1 MKKLYIA
8 VLFVMVLS
16 LFPTSAFGQVQV
28 SGRGWVTVRDQE
40 GPEFERLRQRG
51 AGFVPEVHWFISEQ
65 DGGYIGGGSNGEVT
79 MFVVRRPGGFKSS
92 KAWAYVDTDND
103 NDTGRKYSRLISRP
117 LDLYE
122 PNMGVDHMVDLTDVS
137 SGRAKLFDAFG
148 DFLGFVPASTDGVS
162 ITFQI
167 PVILV
172 GGNGSM
178 DVAVLV
184 TDQDGQDWIP
194 NRAFLGVWEPAA
206 LIVPTSSPSPRY
218 SWIFDNHEVLLAVN
232 NVDRLKIYGVAASL
246 NGKDLPL
253 ELEEEM
259 STPENTV
266 YRARGLKD
274 RLEVGW
280 IFSPNR
286 LSFGF
291 LSERGFFSKSV
302 TLIVTPAPK

>member
-1 MKKLYIA
+1 M
-8 VLFVMVLS
+8 
-16 LFPTSAFGQVQV
+16 
-28 SGRGWVTVRDQE
+28 
-40 GPEFERLRQRG
+40 
-51 AGFVPEVHWFISEQ
+51 
-65 DGGYIGGGSNGEVT
+65 
-79 MFVVRRPGGFKSS
+79 
-92 KAWAYVDTDND
+92 
-103 NDTGRKYSRLISRP
+103 
-117 LDLYE
+117 
-122 PNMGVDHMVDLTDVS
+122 
-137 SGRAKLFDAFG
+137 
-148 DFLGFVPASTDGVS
+148 
-162 ITFQI
+162 
-167 PVILV
+167 
-172 GGNGSM
+172 
-178 DVAVLV
+178 
-184 TDQDGQDWIP
+184 
-194 NRAFLGVWEPAA
+194 
-206 LIVPTSSPSPRY
+206 
-218 SWIFDNHEVLLAVN
+218 LAVN